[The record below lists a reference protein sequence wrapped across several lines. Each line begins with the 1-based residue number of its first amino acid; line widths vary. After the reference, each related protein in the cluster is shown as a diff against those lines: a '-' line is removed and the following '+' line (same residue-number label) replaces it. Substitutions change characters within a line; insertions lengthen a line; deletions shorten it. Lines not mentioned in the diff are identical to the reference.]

1 MSPLLTGLIAGLAFG
16 LLSVAT
22 MLPMAFE
29 DKPRALAASFASR
42 FAIGFLI
49 PNLALPGPGWFV
61 GALAGL
67 VISASDAIVT
77 RAYAPIL
84 GMGALGG
91 AVIGWLTL

>member
-16 LLSVAT
+16 LVSVVT
-22 MLPMAFE
+22 MLPMTFE
-29 DKPRALAASFASR
+29 DRPRALAASFASR

-49 PNLALPGPGWFV
+49 PNLSLGGPDWLV
-61 GALAGL
+61 GAAVGL
-67 VISASDAIVT
+67 MISASDAIVT

-91 AVIGWLTL
+91 ALIGWLA

>member
-16 LLSVAT
+16 LVSVVT

-42 FAIGFLI
+42 FTIGFLI
-49 PNLALPGPGWFV
+49 PNLSLGGPDWLV
-61 GALAGL
+61 GAAVGL
-67 VISASDAIVT
+67 MISVSDAIVT

-91 AVIGWLTL
+91 AVIGWLS